1 MKDRSARYS
10 VSCREKSEPT
20 TRTVSS
26 KCVSSLPPPPSSSS
40 SHSRRVCV
48 LSSSPFARRKITSTC
63 NSASATCVTRR
74 CPDTGKGIPGHW
86 SRRRLSDVL
95 SFVGVCRRGML
106 YAPRR
111 LNPRGCPCLRLPFF
125 AVRYLELERK
135 RRGKG
140 KKRKRRRPSSL
151 SLLFFVAAAC
161 RRPARDRSSLFLE
174 LPSSV
179 SRGCARLQSLQ
190 RLRRNKIV
198 GLQ

>member
-10 VSCREKSEPT
+10 VFRREKSEPT

-26 KCVSSLPPPPSSSS
+26 KCVSSLPPPL
-40 SHSRRVCV
+40 
-48 LSSSPFARRKITSTC
+48 LSLIPFAPCVFSLRPLSPVRKITSTC

-125 AVRYLELERK
+125 AVRYLELESK
-135 RRGKG
+135 RREEGERG
-140 KKRKRRRPSSL
+140 RRERGEDRRRCLSFSSSPSPVVLRAIVFSL
-151 SLLFFVAAAC
+151 PRTSVLRLSRVRATSK
-161 RRPARDRSSLFLE
+161 PPKT
-174 LPSSV
+174 PS
-179 SRGCARLQSLQ
+179 Q
-190 RLRRNKIV
+190 
-198 GLQ
+198 